1 MEDKQKSVEGLRS
14 LVLQS
19 LNKAF
24 KDEKTEINF
33 FISDPSGIT
42 IDLKIKKE
50 SNTVNKQNLQHEQP
64 E

>member
-1 MEDKQKSVEGLRS
+1 MEDQQKNNEALRY

-42 IDLKIKKE
+42 IDLKIKKDKAIINE
-50 SNTVNKQNLQHEQP
+50 QNPQQ
-64 E
+64 